1 VLCSWVDDACHSQ
14 LLDARKALKEGML
27 YNVEEQA
34 PRYSDKPKYWVIDY
48 FEVVHRVQSYD

>member
-1 VLCSWVDDACHSQ
+1 
-14 LLDARKALKEGML
+14 ML